1 MKLRELGMS
10 GLTVSAMGLGCMGMS
25 QSYGAPDD
33 EESVRTIHR
42 ALDLGVTL
50 IDTADVYGKGS
61 NEQLIGRAI
70 RDRRHGIVLASK
82 FGLVP
87 NPAGGTATDVDAR
100 PERVRACCDASLS
113 RLGVET
119 IDLYYLHRVDPAVAI
134 EDTVGAMADLVRD
147 GKVRFLGLSEA
158 GPQSIRRAHATH
170 PIAALQSEY
179 SLWTREPEQSM
190 LPVCRDLGIGFVPF
204 SPLGRGFLSGAV
216 KHVEALESGDVR
228 LRLPRFQAENFQRN
242 LELIRPLEEMAR
254 AKQCSPSQLAL
265 AWVLAKA
272 PDIVPIPGTKRRRNL
287 EENVA
292 ATEISLSPADVAT
305 LDEAFPVG
313 IAAGTRYPADS
324 MRLLEAE
331 QRTS

>member
-1 MKLRELGMS
+1 MQTRELGRS
-10 GLTVSAMGLGCMGMS
+10 GLTVGAIGLGCMGMS
-25 QSYGAPDD
+25 QSYGPPDD
-33 EESVRTIHR
+33 DESIRTIQR
-42 ALDLGVTL
+42 AIDLGVTL
-50 IDTADVYGKGS
+50 IDTADAYGKGG
-61 NEQLIGRAI
+61 NERLVGRALAG
-70 RDRRHGIVLASK
+70 RRREVILATK
-82 FGLVP
+82 FGLLP
-87 NPAGGTATDVDAR
+87 TASGPATDVDAR
-100 PERVRACCDASLS
+100 PERVRGCCEASLE
-113 RLGVET
+113 RLGIDV
-119 IDLYYLHRVDPAVAI
+119 IDLYYLHRVDPRVPI

-216 KHVEALESGDVR
+216 KHVEALESNDVR

-265 AWVLAKA
+265 AWILA
-272 PDIVPIPGTKRRRNL
+272 
-287 EENVA
+287 
-292 ATEISLSPADVAT
+292 
-305 LDEAFPVG
+305 
-313 IAAGTRYPADS
+313 
-324 MRLLEAE
+324 
-331 QRTS
+331 